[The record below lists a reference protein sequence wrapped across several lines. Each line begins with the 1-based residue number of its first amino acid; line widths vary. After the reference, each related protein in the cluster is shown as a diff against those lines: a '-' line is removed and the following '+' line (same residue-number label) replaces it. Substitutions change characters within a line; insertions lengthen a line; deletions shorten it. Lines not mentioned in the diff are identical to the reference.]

1 MYNIE
6 SRERK
11 QEVLDNVLCY
21 TSRGLRGTLYEPQAN
36 DDVIIYVNLI
46 NLNIILNNLLHI
58 ESGEK
63 EQKRKITFKLIYTWN
78 SIDFRLRKT
87 PHQCVLIQGSVI
99 KLQRY
104 K

>member
-1 MYNIE
+1 ME

-21 TSRGLRGTLYEPQAN
+21 TSRGLRDTLYEPQAN
-36 DDVIIYVNLI
+36 DDVIMYAVLI
-46 NLNIILNNLLHI
+46 NLNIILHNLLHI

-63 EQKRKITFKLIYTWN
+63 EKKKLAYKLIYTWN
-78 SIDFRLRKT
+78 SIDFQRCKT
-87 PHQCVLIQGSVI
+87 PRQYVLIWGFVI
-99 KLQRY
+99 KLQSY